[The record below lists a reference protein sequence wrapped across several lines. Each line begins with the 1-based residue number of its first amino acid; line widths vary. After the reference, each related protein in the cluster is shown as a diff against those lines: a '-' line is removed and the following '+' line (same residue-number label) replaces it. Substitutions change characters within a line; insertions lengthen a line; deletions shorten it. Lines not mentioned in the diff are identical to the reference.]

1 MHIESGNNDSS
12 AFGSNKI
19 KLDNNKLNSNT
30 NVNKCSNKCC
40 NKYCDVLHELRF
52 CFCVLA
58 LGNNIIIFV

>member
-12 AFGSNKI
+12 AFGYNKR
-19 KLDNNKLNSNT
+19 KLDNNELNSNT
-30 NVNKCSNKCC
+30 NVNKCS